1 MKIVTDILVAMFIV
15 FIMLPFVLLCAL
27 IIIHEALE
35 IFSTI
40 KKDIEELR
48 ENEKR

>member
-27 IIIHEALE
+27 IIIHEMIA
-35 IFSTI
+35 IFRTV

-48 ENEKR
+48 RNEKR